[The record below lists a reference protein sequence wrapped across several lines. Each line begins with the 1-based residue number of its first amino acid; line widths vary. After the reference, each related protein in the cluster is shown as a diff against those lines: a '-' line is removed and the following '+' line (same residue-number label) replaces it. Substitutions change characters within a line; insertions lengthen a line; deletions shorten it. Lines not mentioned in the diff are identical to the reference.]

1 MWGLYILY
9 TQKLFSTRREIESQ
23 LHYRFINSINLF
35 NIFIFNNSTI
45 ISKMVIDCTSL
56 HSPHSLET
64 GSKLKYSLLRVLHIN
79 GALPHLLW
87 LFKCIMM
94 VYGSPL
100 PLCTSTVFI
109 FQRWSIIWKILVFIQ
124 VFLWIS
130 LPLTVLPFFN

>member
-64 GSKLKYSLLRVLHIN
+64 GSKLKYSLLHMLRID
-79 GALPHLLW
+79 GALPHLLHPPFQVLYDGLW
-87 LFKCIMM
+87 LIPSFMCFNCFSILDVSIKWITMGRFRWPFKF
-94 VYGSPL
+94 SNEF
-100 PLCTSTVFI
+100 LCS
-109 FQRWSIIWKILVFIQ
+109 
-124 VFLWIS
+124 
-130 LPLTVLPFFN
+130 